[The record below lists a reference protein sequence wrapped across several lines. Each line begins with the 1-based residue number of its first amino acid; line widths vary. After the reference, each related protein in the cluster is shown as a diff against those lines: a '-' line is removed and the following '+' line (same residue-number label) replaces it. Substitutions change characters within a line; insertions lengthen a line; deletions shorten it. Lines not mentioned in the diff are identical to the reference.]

1 MNYQYE
7 HSIDESS
14 NRQARQ
20 MSDFSL
26 EFPQLSDSL
35 AGPEVHRQER
45 DGGAHVHGHGGGGR
59 SGVRNQRQHQEER
72 GERQAGGT
80 GVAPGGLSNPPTEDG
95 SYNFNFSNDDGTSRQ
110 ESGAPSSVSGSY
122 SFITPE
128 GQLVEMQYT
137 ADELGFHA
145 SGSHM
150 PTTPPPPPHVQRLL
164 DHLAKVNGF

>member
-59 SGVRNQRQHQEER
+59 SGVRNQRQQQEER
-72 GERQAGGT
+72 GEQEEQVWHL
-80 GVAPGGLSNPPTEDG
+80 VAL
-95 SYNFNFSNDDGTSRQ
+95 
-110 ESGAPSSVSGSY
+110 A
-122 SFITPE
+122 I
-128 GQLVEMQYT
+128 
-137 ADELGFHA
+137 H
-145 SGSHM
+145 
-150 PTTPPPPPHVQRLL
+150 LL
-164 DHLAKVNGF
+164 RMDLIISISPMM